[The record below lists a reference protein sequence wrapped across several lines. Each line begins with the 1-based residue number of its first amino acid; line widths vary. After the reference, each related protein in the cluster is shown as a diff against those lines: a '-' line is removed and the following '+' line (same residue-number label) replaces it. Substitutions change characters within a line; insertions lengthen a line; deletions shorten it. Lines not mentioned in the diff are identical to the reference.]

1 MAEKEDVNVIDLL
14 MDIQQRLVKVET
26 NTSGV
31 NETTKKADEAYTL
44 AKQNEADIKDLKS
57 NSQWWSRTMWVAII
71 LPVALFIVEN
81 FLMK

>member
-1 MAEKEDVNVIDLL
+1 MPEHDGINVTEMLIGIKEDVAKISAKLEHLGDT
-14 MDIQQRLVKVET
+14 D
-26 NTSGV
+26 S
-31 NETTKKADEAYTL
+31 KADAAYTL
-44 AKQNEADIKDLKS
+44 SKQNEADIKDLKS